1 MEYRQ
6 LGRSGLRVSI
16 VALGGNTFGPVV
28 DAPRTAEILAAAR
41 DHGVN
46 AIDTADIYSNG
57 MSEEH
62 IGKAIA
68 EHRDEWVVMT
78 KFAGPVRG
86 ARFPGVNASRGYMR
100 RAVEASLRRLGTD
113 YIDLYQVHQWD
124 PLTPVEETMSGLN
137 DLVREGKV
145 NYIGCSNWPSWA
157 VAEANLVAQRYG
169 WAPFVSSQP
178 RYNVIDRTVEAEHI
192 PACLRFGVGLIPWS
206 PLAGGFLTGKHRRGE
221 EPAEGTRMA
230 TSPWARAVLNDRNWD
245 RLERLEA
252 FAARRDISMTQLAIG
267 WLAAQPVVS
276 TIIIG
281 ATRPEQV
288 VENAE
293 AADIALTAE
302 DIAAIDAA
310 YRGEQA

>member
-6 LGRSGLRVSI
+6 LGRSGLKVSL
-16 VALGGNTFGPVV
+16 VALGGNTFGPVI
-28 DAPRTAEILAAAR
+28 DATKTAEILGTAR
-41 DHGVN
+41 ELGINTV
-46 AIDTADIYSNG
+46 DTADVYSAG
-57 MSEEH
+57 QSEEH
-62 IGKAIA
+62 VGKAIA
-68 EHRDEWVVMT
+68 ENRHDWVIMT
-78 KFAGPVRG
+78 KYAAAMPG
-86 ARFPGVNASRGYMR
+86 AMFRGVNSSRGYMR
-100 RAVEASLRRLGTD
+100 KAVEASLSRLGTD

-124 PLTPVEETMSGLN
+124 PSTPIEETISGLN

-157 VAEANLVAQRYG
+157 VAEANLLAAQHG

-178 RYNVIDRTVEAEHI
+178 RYNVIDRSIEAEHV
-192 PACLRFGVGLIPWS
+192 PACLRYGVGLIPWS

-230 TSPWARAVLNDRNWD
+230 NSPWARAVLTDRNFD
-245 RLERLEA
+245 RLERLQG
-252 FAARRDISMTQLAIG
+252 FAAQRGITMTQLAIG

-288 VENAE
+288 RENVEASE
-293 AADIALTAE
+293 VKLTAE
-302 DIAAIDAA
+302 DIAGIDAA
-310 YRGEQA
+310 FKGED